1 MSWVITKHTRLV
13 WTFCRNVSHIS
24 TAITFHIAQ
33 NGAQRAAGLV
43 VFLTRVVGSVFG
55 LGLTVFLAYSTKEF
69 SGHFR
74 K

>member
-1 MSWVITKHTRLV
+1 MSRVITKYARLV
-13 WTFCRNVSHIS
+13 WTFCRNMSHIS

-33 NGAQRAAGLV
+33 NGAQRTAGLI
-43 VFLTRVVGSVFG
+43 VFLTRIVRSVFS
-55 LGLTVFLAYSTKEF
+55 LGLAVFLAYSTKEF